1 MRELK
6 IACATHRKALKW
18 KNTTT
23 AWPDLRDRLCATVYT
38 AETQGEYWAM
48 GKDERDAAKDK
59 GCFVGGYL
67 NKGRRKTENV
77 SCRSLITLDGDELAP
92 DFIDGFQDRCRFA
105 AVLYTTHSHMPEAPR
120 ARIVIPLAEDIPPD
134 RYAPFPGFS
143 PPNLASTSLIRVP
156 SRSTS

>member
-6 IACATHRKALKW
+6 IACASHRKALKW

-38 AETQGEYWAM
+38 AESQDEYWAM
-48 GKDERDAAKDK
+48 SKDERDAAKDK

-77 SCRSLITLDGDELAP
+77 GCRSLIT
-92 DFIDGFQDRCRFA
+92 R
-105 AVLYTTHSHMPEAPR
+105 
-120 ARIVIPLAEDIPPD
+120 RISRLTAMQ
-134 RYAPFPGFS
+134 PFPGFS
-143 PPNLASTSLIRVP
+143 PPSLALTSLTRVP
-156 SRSTS
+156 SRSTN